1 MQIVECCGAWLW
13 LVKLHM
19 SKIEWEELM
28 NFEYRVAIRT
38 WQCNKGR
45 ILGSHV
51 NYFLFLNTDNIKS
64 YAFAIALCE

>member
-1 MQIVECCGAWLW
+1 MN
-13 LVKLHM
+13 
-19 SKIEWEELM
+19 KIEWEELM
-28 NFEYRVAIRT
+28 HFEYRVAIRT
-38 WQCNKGR
+38 WKCSQGR